1 MYDLLLKGAHVV
13 DPLNGVNGVNDVAV
27 EGGKIAAVGP
37 DLTGPARE
45 VIDVSGWVL
54 QPGIIDSHVHL
65 GSMWGSPYGPRM
77 LAMNGVT
84 TCLDM
89 AGPLDDILE
98 KTPQYGAGLNT
109 AILQFASPPFTFKT
123 NAPSKAEMVEL
134 IDKSLAEGA
143 LGVKLLGGHYP
154 LTPEVSSTLIKTA
167 LERRAYVAWHAGTS
181 AHGSNLEG
189 MIEAVQMADGYPLH
203 LAHINAYCRGA
214 IKNEIDEARTA
225 VELLNANPNIFS
237 ESYISPKNGT
247 RLTCG
252 PDGKIQSK
260 VTGNCLRHFGFTED
274 RDGVRKALLAHKA
287 FAVYDAGG
295 YSDLMTGEDAV
306 KLWESHNTD
315 VGGSFNI
322 NPPIPR
328 ILLAQVKRPD
338 GAFVVDAIS
347 TDGGCIPRNVILSQG
362 LSLVKL
368 DVLTL
373 TEFAQKT
380 SLNPARMLRL
390 KDKGHLS
397 VGADADITI
406 YDYAAQTPKMSFV
419 EGRKVL
425 FKGKCSA
432 RMPTLSAPNAG
443 KRRLRPAVSRPLW
456 WIRDCRWIASR
467 RFERALSEPRGS
479 GAAERVS
486 L

>member
-13 DPLNGVNGVNDVAV
+13 DPLNGVNGVADVAITD
-27 EGGKIAAVGP
+27 GKIAAVGRDLEGEAKETI
-37 DLTGPARE
+37 DLTGL
-45 VIDVSGWVL
+45 VL

-65 GSMWGSPYGPRM
+65 GTMWGSPYGPRM

-89 AGPLDDILE
+89 AGPLDDILDNV
-98 KTPQYGAGLNT
+98 PQYGAGINM

-123 NAPSKAEMVEL
+123 NAPSQQEMIDL
-134 IDKSLAEGA
+134 IDKSLADGA

-154 LTPEVSSTLIKTA
+154 LKPDVSSLLVKTA

-181 AHGSNLEG
+181 EHGSNIEG
-189 MIEAVQMADGYPLH
+189 MMEAVEMADGYPLH

-214 IKNEIDEARTA
+214 IKNELEETA
-225 VELLNANPNIFS
+225 IAIEKLKANPNIFC

-247 RLTCG
+247 RLTC
-252 PDGKIQSK
+252 DEQGKIQSK
-260 VTGNCLRHFGFTED
+260 VTGNCLRHFGFSED
-274 RDGVRKALLAHKA
+274 RDGVRKALLAQKA
-287 FAVYDAGG
+287 FVVYDAGG
-295 YSDLMTGEDAV
+295 YSDLMTGGAALEM
-306 KLWESHNTD
+306 WEKAGSD

-328 ILLAQVKRPD
+328 VQLAQAKRDD
-338 GAFVVDAIS
+338 GSFVVDAIS

-368 DVLTL
+368 DILSL
-373 TEFAQKT
+373 SEFVQKT

-390 KDKGHLS
+390 TNKGHLS
-397 VGADADITI
+397 VGADADITV
-406 YDYAAQTPKMSFV
+406 YDYATQTPKASFV

-425 FKGKCSA
+425 WNGEVVAKSATVICTEHGKQAIEA
-432 RMPTLSAPNAG
+432 RGMKAIVVDPG
-443 KRRLRPAVSRPLW
+443 EQVKR
-456 WIRDCRWIASR
+456 IK
-467 RFERALSEPRGS
+467 AL
-479 GAAERVS
+479 
-486 L
+486 

>member
-13 DPLNGVNGVNDVAV
+13 DPLNGVNGVADVAITD
-27 EGGKIAAVGP
+27 GKIAAVGRDLEGEAKETI
-37 DLTGPARE
+37 DLTGL
-45 VIDVSGWVL
+45 VL

-65 GSMWGSPYGPRM
+65 GTMWGSPYGPRM

-89 AGPLDDILE
+89 AGPLDDILDNV
-98 KTPQYGAGLNT
+98 PQYGAGINM

-123 NAPSKAEMVEL
+123 NAPSQQEMIDL
-134 IDKSLAEGA
+134 IDKSLADGA

-154 LTPEVSSTLIKTA
+154 LKPDVSSLLVKTA

-181 AHGSNLEG
+181 EHGSNIEG
-189 MIEAVQMADGYPLH
+189 MMEAVEMADGYPLH

-214 IKNEIDEARTA
+214 IKNELEETA
-225 VELLNANPNIFS
+225 IAIEKLKANPNIFC

-247 RLTCG
+247 RLTC
-252 PDGKIQSK
+252 DEQGKIQSK
-260 VTGNCLRHFGFTED
+260 VTGNCLRHFGFSED
-274 RDGVRKALLAHKA
+274 RDGVRKALLAQKA
-287 FAVYDAGG
+287 FVVYDAGG
-295 YSDLMTGEDAV
+295 YSDLMTGEAA
-306 KLWESHNTD
+306 LEMWEKAGSD

-328 ILLAQVKRPD
+328 VQLAQAKRDD
-338 GAFVVDAIS
+338 GSFVVDAIS

-368 DVLTL
+368 DILSL
-373 TEFAQKT
+373 SEFVQKT

-390 KDKGHLS
+390 TNKGHLS
-397 VGADADITI
+397 VGADADITV
-406 YDYAAQTPKMSFV
+406 YDYATQTPKASFV

-425 FKGKCSA
+425 WNGEVVAKSATVICTEHGKQAIEA
-432 RMPTLSAPNAG
+432 RGMKAIVVDPG
-443 KRRLRPAVSRPLW
+443 EQVKR
-456 WIRDCRWIASR
+456 IK
-467 RFERALSEPRGS
+467 AL
-479 GAAERVS
+479 
-486 L
+486 

>member
-1 MYDLLLKGAHVV
+1 MYDLLLRNAHVV
-13 DPLNGVNGVNDVAV
+13 DPLNHVNGIADVAV
-27 EGGKIAAVGP
+27 TEGKIAAVGRELTGEAKETV
-37 DLTGPARE
+37 DLTGL
-45 VIDVSGWVL
+45 VL

-77 LAMNGVT
+77 LAMKGVT

-89 AGPLDDILE
+89 AGPLDDILNNVPE
-98 KTPQYGAGLNT
+98 YGAGINM
-109 AILQFASPPFTFKT
+109 AILQFASPPFTFKNDHPT
-123 NAPSKAEMVEL
+123 KTEMVEL
-134 IDKSLAEGA
+134 IDKSLDDGA

-154 LTPEVSSTLIKTA
+154 LKPEVSSLLIKTA

-181 AHGSNLEG
+181 EHGSNIEG
-189 MIEAVQMADGYPLH
+189 MKEAVEMADGYPLH

-214 IKNEIDEARTA
+214 IRPELEETLQAID
-225 VELLNANPNIFS
+225 LLKKNPNIFC

-247 RLTCG
+247 RLTCF

-260 VTGNCLRHFGFTED
+260 VTGNCLRRFGFTED
-274 RDGVRKALLAHKA
+274 ADGVRKALLAGKA
-287 FAVYDAGG
+287 FVVYDAGG
-295 YSDLMTGEDAV
+295 YSDLMTGEEAL
-306 KLWESHNTD
+306 KRWEAAGTD
-315 VGGSFNI
+315 VGGSFNV

-328 ILLAQVKRPD
+328 IMLAEVKRDD
-338 GAFVVDAIS
+338 GSFVVDAIS

-390 KDKGHLS
+390 KNKGHLS
-397 VGADADITI
+397 VGADADMTV
-406 YDYAAQTPKMSFV
+406 YDYATQEPKASFV
-419 EGRKVL
+419 AGRKVL
-425 FKGKCSA
+425 WNGKVVAKGATVICTEHGQKAIQA
-432 RMPTLSAPNAG
+432 RGMKAIVVDPG
-443 KRRLRPAVSRPLW
+443 KQV
-456 WIRDCRWIASR
+456 
-467 RFERALSEPRGS
+467 
-479 GAAERVS
+479 ERVKA

>member
-1 MYDLLLKGAHVV
+1 MFDLLLKGAHVV
-13 DPLNGVNGVNDVAV
+13 DPLNGVNGTADVAV
-27 EGGKIAAVGP
+27 TDGKIAAVGR
-37 DLTGPARE
+37 DLAGEARE
-45 VIDVSGWVL
+45 VIDFTGYVL

-65 GSMWGSPYGPRM
+65 GTMWGSPFGPKM

-89 AGPLDDILE
+89 AGPLDDILDNV
-98 KTPQYGAGLNT
+98 PQYGAGINM

-123 NAPSKAEMVEL
+123 NAPSKQEMVDL
-134 IDKSLAEGA
+134 IDKSLEDGA

-154 LTPEVSSTLIKTA
+154 LKPDVSSTLIKTA

-181 AHGSNLEG
+181 EHGSNIEG

-214 IKNEIDEARTA
+214 IKNEIEEAHIA
-225 VELLNANPNIFS
+225 IDLLKKNPNIFC

-247 RLTCG
+247 RLTC
-252 PDGKIQSK
+252 DAEGKIQSK

-274 RDGVRKALLAHKA
+274 RDGVRKALLAQKA

-295 YSDLMTGEDAV
+295 YSDLMTGERAV
-306 KLWESHNTD
+306 KYWEENETN

-328 ILLAQVKRPD
+328 ILLAQAKRDD

-368 DVLTL
+368 DVLSL
-373 TEFAQKT
+373 SEFAQKT

-390 KDKGHLS
+390 TTKGHLS
-397 VGADADITI
+397 VGADADITV
-406 YDYAAQTPKMSFV
+406 YDYATQTPKASFV
-419 EGRKVL
+419 DGRKVL
-425 FKGKCSA
+425 WNGEIVAKSA
-432 RMPTLSAPNAG
+432 SVICTERGRKAIEARGM
-443 KRRLRPAVSRPLW
+443 KAVVVDPGLQV
-456 WIRDCRWIASR
+456 
-467 RFERALSEPRGS
+467 ERAKAL
-479 GAAERVS
+479 
-486 L
+486 

>member
-1 MYDLLLKGAHVV
+1 MYDLLLRGAHVV
-13 DPLNGVNGVNDVAV
+13 DPLNGVNGIADVAV
-27 EGGKIAAVGP
+27 ADGKIAAVGR
-37 DLTGPARE
+37 DLEGSARE
-45 VIDVSGWVL
+45 VIDLTGLVL

-65 GSMWGSPYGPRM
+65 GSMWGSPFGPKM

-89 AGPLDDILE
+89 AGPLDDILNNVPE
-98 KTPQYGAGLNT
+98 YGAGINM

-123 NAPSKAEMVEL
+123 NAPSKQEMIDL
-134 IDKSLAEGA
+134 IDASLEGGA

-154 LTPEVSSTLIKTA
+154 LKPDVSSTLIKTA

-181 AHGSNLEG
+181 EHGSNIEG
-189 MIEAVQMADGYPLH
+189 MIEAVEMADGYPLH

-214 IKNEIDEARTA
+214 IKNDIEEAKTA
-225 VELLNANPNIFS
+225 IELLKKNPNIFC

-247 RLTCG
+247 RLTC
-252 PDGKIQSK
+252 DAEGKIQSK
-260 VTGNCLRHFGFTED
+260 VTGNCLRHFGFSED
-274 RDGVRKALLAHKA
+274 RDGVRKALLAQKA
-287 FAVYDAGG
+287 FVVYDAGG
-295 YSDLMTGEDAV
+295 YSDLCTGEEGL
-306 KLWESHNTD
+306 KRWEAADSD

-328 ILLAQVKRPD
+328 ILLAQAKRED
-338 GAFVVDAIS
+338 GSFVVDAIS
-347 TDGGCIPRNVILSQG
+347 TDGGCIPRNVIISQG

-373 TEFAQKT
+373 SEFAQKT

-390 KDKGHLS
+390 TTKGHLS
-397 VGADADITI
+397 VGADADITV
-406 YDYAAQTPKMSFV
+406 YDYATQTPKASFV

-425 FKGKCSA
+425 WNGEIVAKGATVICTEHGRKA
-432 RMPTLSAPNAG
+432 IEVRGMKAVTVDPG
-443 KRRLRPAVSRPLW
+443 KQV
-456 WIRDCRWIASR
+456 
-467 RFERALSEPRGS
+467 
-479 GAAERVS
+479 ERVKA

>member
-13 DPLNGVNGVNDVAV
+13 DPLNGVNGVADVAITD
-27 EGGKIAAVGP
+27 GKIAAVGRDLEGEAKETI
-37 DLTGPARE
+37 DLTGL
-45 VIDVSGWVL
+45 VL

-65 GSMWGSPYGPRM
+65 GTMWGSPYGPRM

-89 AGPLDDILE
+89 AGPLNDILDNV
-98 KTPQYGAGLNT
+98 PQYGAGINM

-123 NAPSKAEMVEL
+123 NAPSQQEMIDL
-134 IDKSLAEGA
+134 IDKSLADGA

-154 LTPEVSSTLIKTA
+154 LKPDVSSLLVKTA

-181 AHGSNLEG
+181 EHGSNIEG
-189 MIEAVQMADGYPLH
+189 MMEAVEMADGYPLH

-214 IKNEIDEARTA
+214 IKNELEETA
-225 VELLNANPNIFS
+225 IAIEKLKANPNIFC

-247 RLTCG
+247 RLTC
-252 PDGKIQSK
+252 DEQGKIQSK
-260 VTGNCLRHFGFTED
+260 VTGNCLRHFGFSED
-274 RDGVRKALLAHKA
+274 RDGVRKALLAQKA
-287 FAVYDAGG
+287 FVVYDAGG
-295 YSDLMTGEDAV
+295 YSDLMTGEAA
-306 KLWESHNTD
+306 LEMWEKAGSD

-328 ILLAQVKRPD
+328 VQLAQAKRDD
-338 GAFVVDAIS
+338 GSFVVDAIS

-368 DVLTL
+368 DILSL
-373 TEFAQKT
+373 SEFVQKT

-390 KDKGHLS
+390 TNKGHLS
-397 VGADADITI
+397 VGADADITV
-406 YDYAAQTPKMSFV
+406 YDYATQTPKASFV

-425 FKGKCSA
+425 WNGEVVAKSATVICTEHGKQAIEA
-432 RMPTLSAPNAG
+432 RGMKAIVVDPG
-443 KRRLRPAVSRPLW
+443 EQVKR
-456 WIRDCRWIASR
+456 IK
-467 RFERALSEPRGS
+467 AL
-479 GAAERVS
+479 
-486 L
+486 

>member
-1 MYDLLLKGAHVV
+1 MYDLLLRNAHVV
-13 DPLNGVNGVNDVAV
+13 DPLNHVNGIADVAV
-27 EGGKIAAVGP
+27 TDGKIAAVGRELTGEAKETV
-37 DLTGPARE
+37 DLTGL
-45 VIDVSGWVL
+45 VL

-77 LAMNGVT
+77 LAMKGVT

-89 AGPLDDILE
+89 AGPLDDILNNVPE
-98 KTPQYGAGLNT
+98 YGAGINM
-109 AILQFASPPFTFKT
+109 AILQFASPPFTFKNDHPT
-123 NAPSKAEMVEL
+123 KTEMVEL
-134 IDKSLAEGA
+134 IDKSLDDGA

-154 LTPEVSSTLIKTA
+154 LKPEVSSLLIKTA

-181 AHGSNLEG
+181 EHGSNIEG
-189 MIEAVQMADGYPLH
+189 MKEAVEMADGYPLH

-214 IKNEIDEARTA
+214 VRPELEETLQAID
-225 VELLNANPNIFS
+225 LLKKNPNIFC

-247 RLTCG
+247 RLTCF

-260 VTGNCLRHFGFTED
+260 VTGNCLRRFGFTED
-274 RDGVRKALLAHKA
+274 ADGVRKALLAGKA
-287 FAVYDAGG
+287 FVVYDAGG
-295 YSDLMTGEDAV
+295 YSDLMTGEEAL
-306 KLWESHNTD
+306 KRWEAAGTN
-315 VGGSFNI
+315 VGGSFNV

-328 ILLAQVKRPD
+328 IMLAEVKRDD
-338 GAFVVDAIS
+338 GSFVVDAIS

-390 KDKGHLS
+390 KNKGHLS
-397 VGADADITI
+397 VGADADMTV
-406 YDYAAQTPKMSFV
+406 YDYATQEPKASFV
-419 EGRKVL
+419 AGRKVL
-425 FKGKCSA
+425 WDGKVVAKGATVISTERGQKAIQA
-432 RMPTLSAPNAG
+432 RGMKAIVVDPG
-443 KRRLRPAVSRPLW
+443 KQV
-456 WIRDCRWIASR
+456 
-467 RFERALSEPRGS
+467 
-479 GAAERVS
+479 ERVKA